1 VAVPI
6 CRAPDVLVLG
16 RIAVSDPPLALFA
29 DDEQQFIDKA
39 ETVSVS

>member
-1 VAVPI
+1 VPI

-16 RIAVSDPPLALFA
+16 RIAAGDRLLVLFA
-29 DDEQQFIDKA
+29 DDEQRFVDKA